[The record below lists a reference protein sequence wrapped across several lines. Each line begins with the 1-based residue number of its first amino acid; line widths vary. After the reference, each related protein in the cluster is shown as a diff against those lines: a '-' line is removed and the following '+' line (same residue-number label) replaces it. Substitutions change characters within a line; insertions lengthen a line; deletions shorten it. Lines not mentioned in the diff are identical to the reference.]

1 MLEACQAIGVTAAL
15 GEPGEHSLP
24 ASTPI
29 TGDVLFSIA
38 PTTPEQADHAIAA
51 AAATFTAWRS
61 TPAPVRGALVARLG
75 ELLTAHQQD
84 LATLVTVEVGKIT
97 AEARGEVQEMID
109 VCQFSVGLSRQL
121 YGRTI
126 ASERAGH
133 RLLETWHPL
142 GVVGVIT
149 AFNFPVA
156 VWAWN
161 TAVALVCGDTVVWKP
176 SELTPLTALACQAL
190 LSRAAADVGAPA
202 AVGGLLLGGAERG
215 AQLVDDPRV
224 ALLSATGSV
233 RMGQQVGPRVARRFG
248 RVLLELGG
256 NNAAIVAPSADLE
269 LAVRGIVFAAA
280 GTAGQRCTSLRRLIV
295 HRSVAD
301 DVVARVVGAYRQ
313 LAIGDP
319 SAPDTLVGPLI
330 HEAAYR
336 DMVAALERARTD
348 GGEVIGGDRR
358 EVGSPGAY
366 YTFGLSTTRLERLV
380 DHAGMRS
387 MRYRVSRRS
396 RYGGRVRT
404 GISASVARE
413 LRLSSDA
420 LRAARSRMRRGRS
433 AMRWRL
439 ETSAASRLTTRS
451 TFLAFADSRQS
462 RRRYAALSSPIR
474 GYLLTDSRYLAEPV
488 VSQQGRRGRPTPP
501 KEPPPPAR
509 LAERVVYV
517 SNICHM
523 ATARRR
529 LSPQDRRAELLALGA
544 EVFGKRPYDEVR
556 IDEIAERAG
565 VSRALMYHYFPDK
578 RAFFAAVVKDEAD
591 RLYAATNKAP
601 APGMTMF
608 EEIRTGVLAY
618 MAYHQQNPEAAWAAY
633 VGLGRSDPVLLGID
647 DEAKNRQ
654 MEHIMSRIAEVVSGI
669 DRDNTLDPEVER
681 DLRVIIHGWLA
692 FTFELCR
699 QRIMDPST
707 DAERLADA
715 CAHALLDAISRLPQ
729 IPAEL
734 ADAMATAR
742 M

>member
-1 MLEACQAIGVTAAL
+1 M
-15 GEPGEHSLP
+15 
-24 ASTPI
+24 
-29 TGDVLFSIA
+29 
-38 PTTPEQADHAIAA
+38 
-51 AAATFTAWRS
+51 
-61 TPAPVRGALVARLG
+61 
-75 ELLTAHQQD
+75 
-84 LATLVTVEVGKIT
+84 
-97 AEARGEVQEMID
+97 
-109 VCQFSVGLSRQL
+109 
-121 YGRTI
+121 
-126 ASERAGH
+126 
-133 RLLETWHPL
+133 
-142 GVVGVIT
+142 
-149 AFNFPVA
+149 
-156 VWAWN
+156 
-161 TAVALVCGDTVVWKP
+161 
-176 SELTPLTALACQAL
+176 
-190 LSRAAADVGAPA
+190 
-202 AVGGLLLGGAERG
+202 
-215 AQLVDDPRV
+215 
-224 ALLSATGSV
+224 
-233 RMGQQVGPRVARRFG
+233 
-248 RVLLELGG
+248 
-256 NNAAIVAPSADLE
+256 
-269 LAVRGIVFAAA
+269 
-280 GTAGQRCTSLRRLIV
+280 
-295 HRSVAD
+295 
-301 DVVARVVGAYRQ
+301 
-313 LAIGDP
+313 
-319 SAPDTLVGPLI
+319 
-330 HEAAYR
+330 
-336 DMVAALERARTD
+336 
-348 GGEVIGGDRR
+348 
-358 EVGSPGAY
+358 
-366 YTFGLSTTRLERLV
+366 
-380 DHAGMRS
+380 
-387 MRYRVSRRS
+387 
-396 RYGGRVRT
+396 
-404 GISASVARE
+404 
-413 LRLSSDA
+413 
-420 LRAARSRMRRGRS
+420 
-433 AMRWRL
+433 
-439 ETSAASRLTTRS
+439 
-451 TFLAFADSRQS
+451 
-462 RRRYAALSSPIR
+462 
-474 GYLLTDSRYLAEPV
+474 
-488 VSQQGRRGRPTPP
+488 SQQGRRGRPTPP

-669 DRDNTLDPEVER
+669 DRDNTLDLEVER